1 MSSNWNKLVR
11 QTHRW
16 MSMDVMV
23 DSTNCWFLL
32 TASKPSAL
40 QSLHAAKSH
49 PWIRNQP

>member
-1 MSSNWNKLVR
+1 MSSSWNKLVR

-23 DSTNCWFLL
+23 DSSNCRFLL

-40 QSLHAAKSH
+40 QSLHATKSH